1 MAATTPT
8 TKPVHTVVLDTG
20 SIIKNE
26 PSVSTLISQAE
37 QIVTVPAIV
46 AEIKDSATRSR
57 FETTLKPFITL
68 RSPRPAS
75 VQVII
80 DFARKTGDL
89 AVLSKPDIQIIA
101 LAYEL
106 ECERNGGDWRLR
118 RNPGQKGMNGPPP
131 GRAEAAASAS
141 AASAEGVAGEDQNA
155 QPAAAPSDSVADVS
169 IDQDDVPQSS
179 ELSEATSE
187 DKVVAL
193 EPDARNESQ
202 NDVPQ
207 PQSSDGGLAVAS
219 DQSENAKAA
228 DQEEAIST
236 RLEQLDVTD
245 SKQAEIEREP
255 APIDSAQQSA
265 ESQNEFDSD
274 SGSDSDSGGWIT
286 PSNLKKKQAADAS
299 GSMKEAEAPAT
310 MQVAVITTDFAM
322 QNVILQMNLNLL
334 STSMFRVKRLNT
346 YVLRCHACFNVC
358 RDMTK
363 QFCPRC
369 GQATLTRVACSTSAS
384 GEFRLHLKKN
394 MQWNHRGDRYSIP
407 KPVHGSSNGKLK
419 GGGKG
424 GWGNELMLAEDQ
436 KEYESAKRVQQRQK
450 TRNLMDEDYLPG
462 ILTGDRGKG
471 GGRIKVGAG
480 RNVNS
485 KKR

>member
-1 MAATTPT
+1 MASETMATS
-8 TKPVHTVVLDTG
+8 KPIHTVVLDTG

-26 PSVSTLISQAE
+26 PSVSTLLSQAE
-37 QIVTVPAIV
+37 VIVTVPAIIS
-46 AEIKDSATRSR
+46 EIKDSATRTR
-57 FETTLKPFITL
+57 FETTLKPFVTL
-68 RSPRPAS
+68 RTPRPAS

-118 RNPGQKGMNGPPP
+118 RTPGQKGMNGPPP
-131 GRAEAAASAS
+131 GKAENVTAEDSVEKDESAQS
-141 AASAEGVAGEDQNA
+141 AAEPSTTVEDGSVEVVSGTRQSETLEAVTEEKGVAPEPDAVGAVQT
-155 QPAAAPSDSVADVS
+155 AADATVTPS
-169 IDQDDVPQSS
+169 IDQETVKP
-179 ELSEATSE
+179 
-187 DKVVAL
+187 
-193 EPDARNESQ
+193 
-202 NDVPQ
+202 
-207 PQSSDGGLAVAS
+207 
-219 DQSENAKAA
+219 A
-228 DQEEAIST
+228 DQEESTISVQQDADLSSQ
-236 RLEQLDVTD
+236 LETLKV
-245 SKQAEIEREP
+245 AEP
-255 APIDSAQQSA
+255 APQEAETEPVMIDSAQQSA

-274 SGSDSDSGGWIT
+274 SGSDSDDGGWIT
-286 PSNLKKKQAADAS
+286 PSNLKKKQAADAT
-299 GSMKEAEAPAT
+299 GSTKEAEAPAV

-334 STSMFRVKRLNT
+334 SSAMFRVKRLNT

-358 RDMTK
+358 RDLAK

-436 KEYESAKRVQQRQK
+436 KEYQNATRVQQRQK

-462 ILTGDRGKG
+462 ILTGDRGKS

>member
-1 MAATTPT
+1 MDHPFKPEETTSRRRDR
-8 TKPVHTVVLDTG
+8 L
-20 SIIKNE
+20 NE
-26 PSVSTLISQAE
+26 
-37 QIVTVPAIV
+37 
-46 AEIKDSATRSR
+46 RSR
-57 FETTLKPFITL
+57 SA
-68 RSPRPAS
+68 RNHAS
-75 VQVII
+75 RCHHHR
-80 DFARKTGDL
+80 FRRA
-89 AVLSKPDIQIIA
+89 
-101 LAYEL
+101 E
-106 ECERNGGDWRLR
+106 

-131 GRAEAAASAS
+131 GKAEAAAAEGAAANDESVQSTVVSSESANES
-141 AASAEGVAGEDQNA
+141 TVGQDGVAQSNEPSESIGNDKVEALEAEAQDNVQNTNDISQPQASAEELTSSEQ
-155 QPAAAPSDSVADVS
+155 ADTSKDV
-169 IDQDDVPQSS
+169 DQD
-179 ELSEATSE
+179 
-187 DKVVAL
+187 
-193 EPDARNESQ
+193 
-202 NDVPQ
+202 
-207 PQSSDGGLAVAS
+207 
-219 DQSENAKAA
+219 
-228 DQEEAIST
+228 EAISAQHE
-236 RLEQLDVTD
+236 RLNVTE
-245 SKQAEIEREP
+245 SKQPEGEDEP
-255 APIDSAQQSA
+255 VMIDSAQQSA

-286 PSNLKKKQAADAS
+286 PSNLKKQQAADAT

-310 MQVAVITTDFAM
+310 MQVAVITTDFAV

-334 STSMFRVKRLNT
+334 SSAMFRVKRLNT

-358 RDMTK
+358 RDLSK

-436 KEYESAKRVQQRQK
+436 KEYENAKRLQQRQK
-450 TRNLMDEDYLPG
+450 TKNLMDEDYLPG

-471 GGRIKVGAG
+471 GSRIKVGAG

>member
-1 MAATTPT
+1 MAATTSSL
-8 TKPVHTVVLDTG
+8 KPIHTVVLDTG

-26 PSVSTLISQAE
+26 PSVSTLLSQAE
-37 QIVTVPAIV
+37 EIVTVPAII

-57 FETTLKPFITL
+57 FETTLKPFVIL
-68 RSPRPAS
+68 RTPRPAS

-101 LAYEL
+101 LAYEI

-131 GRAEAAASAS
+131 GKAETAAAEGAAANDESVQSTVVSSESVNEGTVGQDGVAQSNEPSESIGNDKVEALEAEAQDNVQNTNDISQPQ
-141 AASAEGVAGEDQNA
+141 ASAEELTSSEQ
-155 QPAAAPSDSVADVS
+155 ADTSKDV
-169 IDQDDVPQSS
+169 DQD
-179 ELSEATSE
+179 
-187 DKVVAL
+187 
-193 EPDARNESQ
+193 
-202 NDVPQ
+202 
-207 PQSSDGGLAVAS
+207 
-219 DQSENAKAA
+219 
-228 DQEEAIST
+228 EAISAQ
-236 RLEQLDVTD
+236 LEQLDVTE
-245 SKQAEIEREP
+245 SKQPEGEDEP
-255 APIDSAQQSA
+255 VMIDSAQQSA

-286 PSNLKKKQAADAS
+286 PSNLKKKQAADAT

-334 STSMFRVKRLNT
+334 SSTMFRVKRLNT

-358 RDMTK
+358 RDLSK

-436 KEYESAKRVQQRQK
+436 KEYENAKRLQQRQK

>member
-1 MAATTPT
+1 MASETMATS
-8 TKPVHTVVLDTG
+8 KPIHTVVLDTG

-26 PSVSTLISQAE
+26 PSVSTLLSQAE
-37 QIVTVPAIV
+37 VIVTVPAII
-46 AEIKDSATRSR
+46 AEIKDSATRTR
-57 FETTLKPFITL
+57 FETTLKPFVTL
-68 RSPRPAS
+68 RTPRPAS
-75 VQVII
+75 VQVIV

-118 RNPGQKGMNGPPP
+118 RTPGQKGMNGPPP
-131 GRAEAAASAS
+131 GKAEAVAAEDAVEKDESAQS
-141 AASAEGVAGEDQNA
+141 AAEPSATVEDGSIEVISGVQQSETSEGVAEEKII
-155 QPAAAPSDSVADVS
+155 AP
-169 IDQDDVPQSS
+169 
-179 ELSEATSE
+179 
-187 DKVVAL
+187 
-193 EPDARNESQ
+193 EPDAVGPAQ
-202 NDVPQ
+202 GLTDVTPAA
-207 PQSSDGGLAVAS
+207 PI
-219 DQSENAKAA
+219 DQETAKLA
-228 DQEEAIST
+228 DQEDTITGQQDAELSSQLETLQVAESAPQEVEA
-236 RLEQLDVTD
+236 
-245 SKQAEIEREP
+245 EP
-255 APIDSAQQSA
+255 VMIDSAQQSA

-274 SGSDSDSGGWIT
+274 SGSDSDDGGWIT
-286 PSNLKKKQAADAS
+286 PSNLKKKQAADAT
-299 GSMKEAEAPAT
+299 GSTKEAEAPAV

-334 STSMFRVKRLNT
+334 SSAMFRVKRLNT

-358 RDMTK
+358 RDLAK

-436 KEYESAKRVQQRQK
+436 KEYQNAARVQQRQK

-462 ILTGDRGKG
+462 ILTGDRGKS

>member
-1 MAATTPT
+1 
-8 TKPVHTVVLDTG
+8 
-20 SIIKNE
+20 
-26 PSVSTLISQAE
+26 
-37 QIVTVPAIV
+37 
-46 AEIKDSATRSR
+46 
-57 FETTLKPFITL
+57 
-68 RSPRPAS
+68 
-75 VQVII
+75 
-80 DFARKTGDL
+80 
-89 AVLSKPDIQIIA
+89 
-101 LAYEL
+101 
-106 ECERNGGDWRLR
+106 
-118 RNPGQKGMNGPPP
+118 MNGPPP
-131 GRAEAAASAS
+131 GKAEAVAAEDAVEKDESAQS
-141 AASAEGVAGEDQNA
+141 AAEPSATVEDGSIEVISGVQQSETSEGVAEEKII
-155 QPAAAPSDSVADVS
+155 AP
-169 IDQDDVPQSS
+169 
-179 ELSEATSE
+179 
-187 DKVVAL
+187 
-193 EPDARNESQ
+193 EPDAVGPAQ
-202 NDVPQ
+202 GLTDVTPAA
-207 PQSSDGGLAVAS
+207 PI
-219 DQSENAKAA
+219 DQETAKLA
-228 DQEEAIST
+228 DQEDTITGQQDAELSSQLETLQVAESAPQEVEA
-236 RLEQLDVTD
+236 
-245 SKQAEIEREP
+245 EP
-255 APIDSAQQSA
+255 VMIDSAQQSA

-274 SGSDSDSGGWIT
+274 SGSDSDDGGWIT
-286 PSNLKKKQAADAS
+286 PSNLKKKQAADAT
-299 GSMKEAEAPAT
+299 GSTKEAEAPAV

-334 STSMFRVKRLNT
+334 SSAMFRVKRLNT

-358 RDMTK
+358 RDLAK

-436 KEYESAKRVQQRQK
+436 KEYQNAARVQQRQK

-462 ILTGDRGKG
+462 ILTGDRGKS